1 MRLYSFDILGL
12 TTDDSRFPAE
22 SAIWAD
28 QRVAKAT
35 AQSNPRLFSRIL
47 PLVVA
52 HWKCLARAAAS
63 LARFALQ
70 WVADSDWVCGEEE
83 LNHRFHRY
91 FAQTPF
97 SGLFASRT
105 RAAWILAGFCVAWFG
120 IASLALAH
128 GAQSS
133 ASSSAKLGPSAKAAA
148 PAKPIAPVALPAP
161 VKSYGSSS
169 APIKMEVFTDY
180 QCPSCRNLF
189 ENTLRPMIVDYVAT
203 GKVYLVHHDFPL
215 PAHMYGYEAARWVN
229 AAARVGQF
237 QNVEAALY
245 DHQDSWQADGSI
257 EKYVESAVPAADF
270 KKIQKLMVGCE
281 YQGPASTKS
290 ASFKA
295 DAQANHG
302 CALDTYI
309 EQDRALGMK
318 IPVQATPTYVITY
331 KGQKLPAGSGV
342 VSWPILKQFF
352 DSLLSQ

>member
-1 MRLYSFDILGL
+1 MWSSIR
-12 TTDDSRFPAE
+12 
-22 SAIWAD
+22 
-28 QRVAKAT
+28 AT
-35 AQSNPRLFSRIL
+35 IG
-47 PLVVA
+47 
-52 HWKCLARAAAS
+52 AAN
-63 LARFALQ
+63 
-70 WVADSDWVCGEEE
+70 SDLIVGEEE
-83 LNHRFHRY
+83 LNYRFHRL
-91 FAQTPF
+91 FVRTPF
-97 SGLFASRT
+97 SSSFARRM
-105 RAAWILAGFCVAWFG
+105 RAAWMLCGLLVASFG
-120 IASLALAH
+120 VASLALPCA
-128 GAQSS
+128 AQSS
-133 ASSSAKLGPSAKAAA
+133 ATSSAKTDPSAKAPVKKTAA
-148 PAKPIAPVALPAP
+148 AAGPVTPAALPAP

-189 ENTLRPMIVDYVAT
+189 ENTLRPMIEDYVAS

-257 EKYVESAVPAADF
+257 EKYVAAAVPAADF
-270 KKIQKLMVGCE
+270 KRIQKLMVGCE
-281 YQGPASTKS
+281 YQSASTKA
-290 ASFKA
+290 ASLA
-295 DAQANHG
+295 TGEQTSHG
-302 CALDTYI
+302 CALDSYI